1 MPDLFSAPD
10 EPEQADHAEL
20 AAALAL
26 ALAPG
31 IGPAR
36 WRALVGRH
44 GSARAAL
51 DAGRSAWREAGLPE
65 AAQAALASPDAAAIE
80 RELTW
85 AGRPGNRLLLPGSP
99 AYPPLLALAPRPPV
113 LLWVIGEPALLAD
126 PQLAVVGARR
136 PSAGGR
142 DIARSFA
149 AQLAASGLVITSGL
163 ALGIDA
169 AAHRGALEAGGRTL
183 AVLGTGLDRIYP
195 AANRDLAHAIVDG
208 RGALVSEF
216 PLGTPALADNFPRR
230 NRVIAGLSLGTLV
243 VEAALASGSLI
254 TARLAAE
261 HNREVFAVPGSIHN
275 PLARGC
281 HALIR
286 EGAKLVE
293 SAQDILAELAPRL
306 QALLSAPPAAPAQV
320 SGTALPAGGAAP
332 AALDE
337 DYRKLLDLL
346 ADSPAPVDLLVRRS
360 GLTAEIVS
368 SMLLILELEGYVAT
382 APGGLYSR
390 LV

>member
-1 MPDLFSAPD
+1 MPGLFAAAP
-10 EPEQADHAEL
+10 ADDEL

-31 IGPAR
+31 VGPAR

-51 DAGRSAWREAGLPE
+51 DAGRAAWREAGLPD
-65 AAQAALASPDAAAIE
+65 AAQTALAAPDAAAIE
-80 RELTW
+80 RELAW
-85 AGRPGNRLLLPGSP
+85 SQRAGNCILRLDAP
-99 AYPPLLALAPRPPV
+99 AYPALLAAIPRPPP
-113 LLWVIGEPALLAD
+113 LLWIVGEAGLLAD
-126 PQLAVVGARR
+126 PQVAVVGTRR
-136 PSAGGR
+136 PSTGGR
-142 DIARSFA
+142 EIAREFA
-149 AQLAASGLVITSGL
+149 AQLAASGVVITSGL

-195 AANRDLAHAIVDG
+195 AANRELAHAIVDG

-230 NRVIAGLSLGTLV
+230 NRVIAGLALGTLV
-243 VEAALASGSLI
+243 VEAAPASGSLI

-261 HNREVFAVPGSIHN
+261 QNREVFAVPGSIRN

-281 HALIR
+281 HTLIR

-293 SAQDILAELAPRL
+293 SAADILAELAPRL
-306 QALLSAPPAAPAQV
+306 QTMLAAPAPAAPTLSV
-320 SGTALPAGGAAP
+320 TAAP
-332 AALDE
+332 GGSPAVAALDE
-337 DYRKLLDLL
+337 DYRKLLESL
-346 ADSPAPVDLLVRRS
+346 ADSPAPVDLLVQRS
-360 GLTAEIVS
+360 GLTAEVVS

>member
-1 MPDLFSAPD
+1 MPDLFADPHD
-10 EPEQADHAEL
+10 EEL

-44 GSARAAL
+44 GSALAAL
-51 DAGRSAWREAGLPE
+51 AAGHGAWREAGLPE
-65 AAQAALASPDAAAIE
+65 AALAALARPDTAAIE
-80 RELTW
+80 RELAW
-85 AGRPGNRLLLPGSP
+85 AARPGNRLLRLDAPG
-99 AYPPLLALAPRPPV
+99 YPPQLALTPRPPA
-113 LLWVIGEPALLAD
+113 LLWVTGDASLLAD
-126 PQLAVVGARR
+126 PQIAVVGTRR

-142 DIARSFA
+142 DTARSFA
-149 AQLAASGLVITSGL
+149 AQLAASGLAVTSGL
-163 ALGIDA
+163 ALGIDT

-208 RGALVSEF
+208 HGALVAEF

-230 NRVIAGLSLGTLV
+230 NRVIAGLTLGTLV

-275 PLARGC
+275 TLARGC

-293 SAQDILAELAPRL
+293 SPADILAELAPRL
-306 QALLSAPPAAPAQV
+306 QALLSEPLPAVSGTAPPAAVPATV
-320 SGTALPAGGAAP
+320 
-332 AALDE
+332 ALDE

-346 ADSPAPVDLLVRRS
+346 TDSPAPVDLLVQRS